1 MSGAMLF
8 FLVCVV
14 VSVFLILSSTN
25 DERRK

>member
-8 FLVCVV
+8 FLVCAVI
-14 VSVFLILSSTN
+14 SIFLILSSTN